1 MTFGMDE
8 STGRCQLCGAE
19 VEPGSMR
26 KHLTGC
32 IEEYRY
38 EVIGRDDD
46 SDPIAGYHLAFQAK
60 RAPVYWLHVLARADA
75 TLAQLDSLLRDAWME
90 DRSKHSRFVI
100 GNSVYSSEP
109 PTSVTPTNRQGDM
122 SVELQEV
129 VENDQFEYAYDLEL
143 TTKLEGR
150 TIDQRNILPD
160 RRETPVRLI
169 ARNDPP
175 DIPCQCGSVAQILCP
190 RCSEGAAGWICEACA
205 GDHDCFDDGAT
216 PSRIE
221 NTPRAIVHI

>member
-8 STGRCQLCGAE
+8 STGTCQLCGAE
-19 VEPGSMR
+19 VEAGSMR

-38 EVIGRDDD
+38 EVIGRDDG

-60 RAPVYWLHVLARADA
+60 RAPVYWFHVLARADA
-75 TLAQLDSLLRDAWME
+75 TLAQLDSFIRDAWME

-109 PTSVTPTNRQGDM
+109 PTSVTPSNLQGDM
-122 SVELQEV
+122 SGELQEV
-129 VENDQFEYAYDLEL
+129 VEHDQFEYAYDLES
-143 TTKLEGR
+143 TTELEGR
-150 TIDQRNILPD
+150 TIDRRNILPD
-160 RRETPVRLI
+160 RCETPVRLI

-175 DIPCQCGSVAQILCP
+175 EIPCGCGAEAEVVCP
-190 RCSEGAAGWICEACA
+190 KCSEGPEGWLCEDCA
-205 GDHDCFDDGAT
+205 DDHACFDGETA

-221 NTPRAIVHI
+221 NTPRAILHT